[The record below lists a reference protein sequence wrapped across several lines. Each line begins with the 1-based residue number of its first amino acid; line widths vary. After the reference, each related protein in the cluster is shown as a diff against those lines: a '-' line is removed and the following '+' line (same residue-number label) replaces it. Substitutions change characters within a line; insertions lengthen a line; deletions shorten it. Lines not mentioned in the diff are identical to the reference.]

1 MVWCK
6 HSARNVLLCHLQ
18 TLWLLHIYIYFV
30 WHLQKSKVLPC
41 QRWCLCTLK
50 GGQLGKLHCPGPSR
64 HTAIHPQT
72 NLSSRAALWRSPEL
86 NQPCE
91 PREKTLLAAVP
102 QHNLLPTRVVLH
114 VLEGAS
120 STPIPV
126 GGTACAY
133 FHAAIILAAGP
144 DKALQQLE
152 HPILLMCTGAFSSA
166 WVI

>member
-1 MVWCK
+1 MQTQCK
-6 HSARNVLLCHLQ
+6 KCFALPFADIMIIAHLYLLCLAFAEEQGSAMPEMVPAHIERGAAGKVTLPRSFQ
-18 TLWLLHIYIYFV
+18 TY
-30 WHLQKSKVLPC
+30 C
-41 QRWCLCTLK
+41 
-50 GGQLGKLHCPGPSR
+50 
-64 HTAIHPQT
+64 HTSS

-91 PREKTLLAAVP
+91 PRKKTLLAAVP

-120 STPIPV
+120 SAPIPV